1 MTRHLGKV
9 ALVTGAARG
18 IGLAVAR
25 TLATEGAHVLLADR
39 AEAVNERGRE
49 LRDAGLSVE
58 STVVDVGSPSELR
71 AMVDRVLASRGQIDI
86 LVNNAGIAPKKS
98 NGLKA
103 LVEELDEEEWCHVLN
118 INLTSA
124 FILSKACIPAMRVRE
139 WGRII
144 NLTSVAARSKSDIS
158 GAHYCA
164 SKAGLIGFSRVLA
177 NEVGRYGIRVNCI
190 APGRIMT
197 PLAAVAGEEINQGY
211 VKLIPVG
218 RLGTPD
224 DIAKVA
230 SFLASDDVDYV
241 TGAVIDVNGGSYMA

>member
-1 MTRHLGKV
+1 MTRHGGRI

-18 IGLAVAR
+18 IGLAIGR
-25 TLATEGAHVLLADR
+25 TLAAGGAHVIMADR
-39 AEAVNERGRE
+39 AAGVHESCKE
-49 LRDAGLSVE
+49 LAALGLSVE
-58 STVVDVGSPSELR
+58 SVTVDVGSAGDLR
-71 AMVDRVLASRGQIDI
+71 AMVADILDTRGRIDI
-86 LVNNAGIAPKKS
+86 LVNNAGIAPKRP

-103 LVEELDEEEWCHVLN
+103 LIEDLDEGEWAQVLN
-118 INLTSA
+118 VNLTSA
-124 FILSKACIPAMRVRE
+124 FLLSKACIPGMRARN

-144 NLTSVAARSKSDIS
+144 NLASVAGRSKSNIS

-177 NEVGRYGIRVNCI
+177 NEVGPYGIRVNCI

-197 PLAAVAGEEINQGY
+197 PLAAVAGDEVNQGY
-211 VKLIPVG
+211 IKLIPVG
-218 RLGTPD
+218 RLGVPD

-241 TGAVIDVNGGSYMA
+241 TGTVIDVNGGSFMA